1 MACCIAS
8 RYMGSRRVNAIKSG
22 AFAMTESKLA
32 ASFRVL
38 VRLPGLER
46 PREYGLELY

>member
-1 MACCIAS
+1 MACCIES
-8 RYMGSRRVNAIKSG
+8 RYTGSRRVNAIKSG

-38 VRLPGLER
+38 VK
-46 PREYGLELY
+46 